1 VPSGLTRGRPSKL
14 SVPPA
19 SPADDAPDDP
29 ARLSGRPMRLLY
41 RQARRAAV
49 LGVAV
54 SVGWPSPNWPAD

>member
-1 VPSGLTRGRPSKL
+1 ML

-29 ARLSGRPMRLLY
+29 AQRSPNMSGRPMRLLY

-54 SVGWPSPNWPAD
+54 SVGLAAPSWPVG